1 MVSAHGRHLVTSVL
15 TEAAKTATEVVAAAL
30 YRRPVDLNPSPA
42 VHPNRAVAVAMADGP
57 EAGRALVRDLTAD
70 LQGRH

>member
-1 MVSAHGRHLVTSVL
+1 M
-15 TEAAKTATEVVAAAL
+15 AAAL